1 MNTFS
6 KTSLYGVD
14 VCYIKMKSTSLTC
27 LFTYICS
34 CQSLLL
40 PNRAFH
46 HRHLSP
52 STTRRSTPRV
62 NPVILQDS
70 SFPWEASLSEQAEET
85 LLKINLAV
93 INSSEDALAR
103 VQKYTQGFPF
113 AAVLPVQPLQYLPTR
128 EGGVDVIF
136 MRKKTPEKGSI
147 DGGMR
152 FYVRSGIDTSHVEI
166 EVKRNSEGQTISKL
180 FTEKL
185 VVLAYCSGIKG
196 QEDDRFGK
204 SPSDVVA
211 IESIF
216 HLWM

>member
-1 MNTFS
+1 
-6 KTSLYGVD
+6 
-14 VCYIKMKSTSLTC
+14 MKSRSV
-27 LFTYICS
+27 ICS
-34 CQSLLL
+34 FTFICYCQSLLL
-40 PNRAFH
+40 PNRSFH
-46 HRHLSP
+46 PRLSP
-52 STTRRSTPRV
+52 STFRRSTPRIK
-62 NPVILQDS
+62 PFILQES
-70 SFPWEASLSEQAEET
+70 SYPWETSLSKKDEET

-93 INSSEDALAR
+93 IHSSEEDALAR

-113 AAVLPVQPLQYLPTR
+113 AAVLPVQPLQYLPTM

-136 MRKKTPEKGSI
+136 LRKKTTEKGSI

-152 FYVRSGIDTSHVEI
+152 FYVRSGVDSSHVEI

-196 QEDDRFGK
+196 LEDDRFGK